1 MNLEK
6 AILQER
12 FGSEQEKLMINIIFT
27 SNFINLQTIRIFKS
41 FNISAQQYNVLR
53 ILRGQK
59 GNPIS
64 IKEIEIRMLDKSSN
78 VSRLIDKLMW
88 KDLVDRAFSIKD
100 RRKIALKITLNGLT
114 LLKDI
119 DPLITTFQD
128 KFKGLV
134 TSDVAK
140 KVNDVLDSL
149 RENNNK

>member
-27 SNFINLQTIRIFKS
+27 SNFINLQTSRIFKS

-53 ILRGQK
+53 IFRGQK

-64 IKEIEIRMLDKSSN
+64 LKEIEIQMLDKSSN

-88 KDLVDRAFSIKD
+88 KDLVDRTVSMKD

-128 KFKGLV
+128 KFKGIV

>member
-27 SNFINLQTIRIFKS
+27 SNFINLQTSRIFKS

-53 ILRGQK
+53 IFRGQK

-64 IKEIEIRMLDKSSN
+64 LKEIEIQMLDKSSN

-88 KDLVDRAFSIKD
+88 KDLVDRAVSIKD

-128 KFKGLV
+128 KFKGIV

>member
-12 FGSEQEKLMINIIFT
+12 FSSEQEKLMINIMFT
-27 SNFINLQTIRIFKS
+27 SNFINLQTSRIFKS

-64 IKEIEIRMLDKSSN
+64 LKEIEIRMLDKSSN

-88 KDLVDRAFSIKD
+88 KDLVDRAVSKQD
-100 RRKIALKITLNGLT
+100 RRRIALKITSNGLT
-114 LLKDI
+114 LLQEI
-119 DPLITTFQD
+119 DPLMTSFQD
-128 KFKGLV
+128 KFKDLV
-134 TSDVAK
+134 SYDDAK
-140 KVNDVLDSL
+140 KVNDVLDCL
-149 RENNNK
+149 REIDKI